1 MQSEGD
7 LARLCPHLV
16 RFFPMPDADSF
27 SQRLNPQ
34 GHEILARA
42 AWTYSSIKLTVV
54 IPMSDTEAVE
64 CPHRNFGAVRSSASV
79 LPSLI
84 EEVKKSIEK

>member
-1 MQSEGD
+1 
-7 LARLCPHLV
+7 
-16 RFFPMPDADSF
+16 MPDADSF

-42 AWTYSSIKLTVV
+42 ACTVKLTVV

-64 CPHRNFGAVRSSASV
+64 CPHRDFGAVYSSASV
-79 LPSLI
+79 LPSRI
-84 EEVKKSIEK
+84 EEVKKSTEK